1 MTTTKTPIRANVI
14 LIILILGLVAFILYF
29 YFFINPAQVVSIL
42 SRTNIAY
49 YSFAFVSYFLFALF
63 SGLVWR
69 NLLSNL
75 SLKIRFRKI
84 LLFTWVGLFFDAV
97 VPQLGWSGDISKTY
111 MLSKDSSEDTGK
123 VGASVVGQKIFTMTF
138 TIVALTLGLGF
149 VLVSYPLPLLDTL
162 LISVVLAL
170 SILTLIIV
178 YYVSIKPTA
187 TKKLLDW
194 AIGIAL
200 VFRKKW
206 NPEKFR
212 LKAEELLGRFHLGMK
227 QLGANPRCL
236 IKPITYSFVSFAFEI
251 SVIFFAFAALGYPIP
266 VDKILIVFTLT
277 GTLQTVGV
285 TMFGFTEIVM
295 TSVFTFLGLPVDLS
309 FSVTLLTRVV
319 TLWFR
324 LIISYVALQWAGIAI
339 MTKKQN
345 SSPA

>member
-75 SLKIRFRKI
+75 SLKISFRKI

-149 VLVSYPLPLLDTL
+149 VLVSYRLPLIDTL
-162 LISVVLAL
+162 LIAVVLTL
-170 SILTLIIV
+170 TILALIIV

-187 TKKLLDW
+187 TKKLLNW
-194 AIGIAL
+194 AIQIAL

-227 QLGANPRCL
+227 QLGANPRSL
-236 IKPITYSFVSFAFEI
+236 IKPITYSFVSFVFEI

-285 TMFGFTEIVM
+285 TTFGFTEIVM
-295 TSVFTFLGLPVDLS
+295 TSAYTFLGLPVDLS

-324 LIISYVALQWAGIAI
+324 LIISYVALQWAGIKI
-339 MTKKQN
+339 MTKKHN
-345 SSPA
+345 SNPA